1 MMLSSVSPCSVRVP
15 ADKVADMADDD
26 APYECCGGSSSNR
39 SVEIT
44 GSKERPKNRV
54 AVEQQERVRGA
65 KTLRIPRLILD
76 PRLIPG
82 AIFSTPGN
90 RFEISG
96 FYSRGVVIEI
106 DPG

>member
-1 MMLSSVSPCSVRVP
+1 MPR
-15 ADKVADMADDD
+15 
-26 APYECCGGSSSNR
+26 GQSSNR

-44 GSKERPKNRV
+44 GSKSVQKIRV
-54 AVEQQERVRGA
+54 AREQQERVRGA

-82 AIFSTPGN
+82 ATFSAPEN

-96 FYSRGVVIEI
+96 FDSREAVIEI
-106 DPG
+106 DVR